1 MVGAGATVEH
11 DRGRSLADAAL
22 EDADTA
28 HIPKANAGQLAG
40 SGDWRALELRKS
52 LPQMNTDNNDGS
64 LHDQMCSLR
73 DS

>member
-1 MVGAGATVEH
+1 MMGAGAAVK
-11 DRGRSLADAAL
+11 DDGGWSLADPAL

-28 HIPKANAGQLAG
+28 HIPKTGAGQLMLP
-40 SGDWRALELRKS
+40 GDRGAIELRKS

-64 LHDQMCSLR
+64 LHKQRRSLR